1 MLRRSGYRN
10 KGYFILEK
18 RKKKLRQK
26 LTAFKYRQFNLVEK
40 YFSSKESPEEIVE
53 NMEPQALP

>member
-1 MLRRSGYRN
+1 M
-10 KGYFILEK
+10 
-18 RKKKLRQK
+18 RQK

-53 NMEPQALP
+53 NMEPPALP